1 MQARRAARE
10 FALMVLFQ
18 LEQNSKGHLPPEAP
32 SGQELEDRIRA
43 SVRLLVEWAKD
54 NLETAAHWFEQT
66 SYAIADYEF
75 EHPTNIEAP
84 IGEPQKPVKL
94 ATTRETREQIDKCLQ
109 GIELLWET
117 LKTPHLYEYSR
128 QAGVRAYA
136 VQLVDLVCKHHDAI
150 DTLINE
156 YSEEWRVER
165 LVKMDRT
172 LLRMAIAEILWVDKL
187 DTSVAINES
196 VEIAKVF
203 SLPDSY
209 KFINGILG
217 RLAVEIQEGKLKPE
231 LLDKPKVSVPALS

>member
-10 FALMVLFQ
+10 FALMILFQ
-18 LEQNSKGHLPPEAP
+18 LEQAKGQLPSEAP
-32 SGQELEDRIRA
+32 SPQRLDEMIRA

-54 NLETAAHWFEQT
+54 NLETAADWFQQT

-75 EHPTNIEAP
+75 EHPDNLNAP
-84 IGEPQKPVKL
+84 LGTPTKAVKI
-94 ATTRETREQIDKCLQ
+94 ATTKETREQLEKCLQ

-128 QAGVRAYA
+128 QPGVKEYTTQL
-136 VQLVDLVCKHHDAI
+136 VQLVCSNSIPLDN
-150 DTLINE
+150 LINH

-165 LVKMDRT
+165 LVKMDR
-172 LLRMAIAEILWVDKL
+172 LLVKMGMAEILWVDNL

-203 SLPDSY
+203 SLPESY
-209 KFINGILG
+209 KFINGL
-217 RLAVEIQEGKLKPE
+217 LGKLAMNIQAGE
-231 LLDKPKVSVPALS
+231 LPSEVLQQPKVAGVALA